1 MTAVST
7 DLVLLGTGTPNADP
21 LRSGPAAAVVVN
33 DICYLI
39 DAGPGVV
46 RRAAAA
52 QAKDIPALPP
62 EHLARVFLTHLHSD
76 HTVGL
81 PDLLLSPWVLGRRD
95 PLHVYGPP
103 GTEAMVEHLVA
114 AYRCDVEER
123 LSGLE
128 PANPS
133 GCHAVVHEIGPGT
146 LRDEDGVQ
154 IEAIPVQHGGL
165 DAIGYKF
172 TSGERTI
179 VVSGDTTPC
188 EALINAAT
196 DCDVLLHEVYST
208 RGFATLSPEWQRYH
222 VQAHTSSAQLA
233 AIALRARPRLLVLY
247 HQLHWGTSDEALL
260 KEIRQHG
267 YEGELRSGEDLGVY

>member
-1 MTAVST
+1 MST

-21 LRSGPAAAVVVN
+21 LRSGPAVAVVVN
-33 DICYLI
+33 DIAYLI
-39 DAGPGVV
+39 DAGPGLV

-52 QAKDIPALPP
+52 QAEGIPALAP
-62 EHLARVFLTHLHSD
+62 EQLARVFLTHLHSD

-81 PDLLLSPWVLGRRD
+81 PDLLLSPWVLGRCD

-103 GTEAMVEHLVA
+103 GTEAMVEHLIA
-114 AYRCDVEER
+114 AYRCDIEER

-128 PANPS
+128 PANTS

-146 LRDEDGVQ
+146 FRDEDGVQ
-154 IEAIPVQHGGL
+154 IEAIPVQHGAL
-165 DAIGYKF
+165 DAFGYKF
-172 TSGERTI
+172 TSDERTI

-188 EALINAAT
+188 EALVDAAT

-222 VQAHTSSAQLA
+222 VQSHTSSAQLA